1 MQLSQAQRGG
11 LDRPTRFGGNS
22 SRHSTDTV
30 SIRFNERQLPPSET
44 KARGVSAQLGRLKQK
59 IWTNR
64 CDEKELARIP
74 NTVNEHTLR
83 HEWGHALIAVIAKLP
98 FKGLLITNPGELG
111 AQLQN
116 TDEYPKTQEA
126 LFKQILMRVSG
137 LSGEKTLP
145 APAYFSPEEWEKA
158 LLSEASHDL
167 DTLIDIMTYGRQKG
181 WLSDAQC
188 AHFPAFNI
196 NRYDALAKKP
206 ANAMKP
212 QELLEQDRFL
222 GRFKKITQV
231 PVIHRAL
238 AVADRIQQ
246 LLDPTTRQ
254 AINTALQSQSYFSE
268 KKIKEIT
275 EKYIS
280 QDLRQRM
287 LKEINRFVQNEM
299 RHV

>member
-1 MQLSQAQRGG
+1 M
-11 LDRPTRFGGNS
+11 
-22 SRHSTDTV
+22 
-30 SIRFNERQLPPSET
+30 
-44 KARGVSAQLGRLKQK
+44 SAQLGRLKQK
-59 IWTNR
+59 TWTNPL
-64 CDEKELARIP
+64 DEWRLVRIP

-98 FKGLLITNPGELG
+98 FKGLLITNPEELG

-116 TDEYPKTQEA
+116 TDAYPRTQEA

-145 APAYFSPEEWEKA
+145 APDYFSPEAWEKA

-206 ANAMKP
+206 ADAMKP

-238 AVADRIQQ
+238 AVADLIQQ
-246 LLDPTTRQ
+246 FIDPTTRQ
-254 AINTALQSQSYFSE
+254 AIDTALQKQSYFSE
-268 KKIKEIT
+268 KDIKKIT

-280 QDLRQRM
+280 QDLRQKI
-287 LKEINRFVQNEM
+287 LKEVNRFVQTEM
-299 RHV
+299 SHV